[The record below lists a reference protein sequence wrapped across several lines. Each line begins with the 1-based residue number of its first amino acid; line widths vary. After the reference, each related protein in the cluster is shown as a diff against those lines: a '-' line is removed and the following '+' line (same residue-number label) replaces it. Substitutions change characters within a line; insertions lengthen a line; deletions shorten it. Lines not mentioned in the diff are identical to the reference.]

1 MSVFDTVIG
10 YEEQKRILLQI
21 VDMLKNKDMYRKMG
35 ARLPKGVLLVGQP
48 GMGKTTLAK
57 AFIQESGLKAFTLR
71 KNETKK
77 ETIKTIE
84 NVFLEAGK
92 ENTAIIFIDDMD
104 KFSESNDKNVD
115 DELFIAIQ
123 AGIDS
128 VNDKDVLVIATAN
141 HDDKFPDSLVRMG
154 RFDIYL
160 QLLPPTEK
168 DARKIIEYY
177 LKDKQVSKDLNYD
190 DVYRLI
196 GYSSC
201 ADLQSLL
208 NKSAIYSVA
217 RRKQY
222 IDIEDIMKAYFK
234 EVHDESEKFSEE
246 KINEL
251 AMHEAGHAAI
261 AEIMKKGSVGY
272 IKVYDNAKNRT
283 LDFTGFTYGVTSTNN
298 FQRRPEVVLL
308 CLGGK
313 AATELFYDGRC
324 GSGCQNDL
332 GKALSMLRD
341 GINENGIYGMG
352 LIGNEDE
359 TSESLKMAEQYVA
372 RAELERYMFLA
383 KEMLMK
389 NKELVMKIYEQLK
402 EKKFLLYSEVQ
413 KIRDSVTITEFSY

>member
-1 MSVFDTVIG
+1 MSAFDTAIG

-21 VDMLKNKDMYRKMG
+21 VDMLKNKDMYKKMG

-57 AFIQESGLKAFTLR
+57 AFIQESGVKAFTLR

-92 ENTAIIFIDDMD
+92 ENVAIIFIDDMD
-104 KFSESNDKNVD
+104 KFSESNGKNVD

-141 HDDKFPDSLVRMG
+141 HDDKFPDSLVRKG

-201 ADLQSLL
+201 ANLQSLL
-208 NKSAIYSVA
+208 NKSAIYSIA

-222 IDIEDIMKAYFK
+222 IDIEDIMTAHFE

-332 GKALSMLRD
+332 GKALSTLRD

-402 EKKFLLYSEVQ
+402 EKKVLLYSEVQ
-413 KIRDSVTITEFSY
+413 KIRESVTITEFSY